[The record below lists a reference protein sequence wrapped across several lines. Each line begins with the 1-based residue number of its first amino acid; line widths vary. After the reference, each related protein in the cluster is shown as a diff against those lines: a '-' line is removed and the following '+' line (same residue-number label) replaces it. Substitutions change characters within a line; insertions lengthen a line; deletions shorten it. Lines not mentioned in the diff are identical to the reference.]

1 MKTDLLNQHVPL
13 ALKAMFWLSLSVLTV
28 ASLVPVTLL
37 PPQALNVWDK
47 AQHALG
53 FAWLAGCGLLAYP
66 RQVAPVVVGLLLWG
80 GAIELMQAATGWR
93 HGDGLDWLA
102 DAIGV
107 ALALLLWRSLPARW
121 SRRA

>member
-1 MKTDLLNQHVPL
+1 MKTDLLNQHVPT
-13 ALKAMFWLSLSVLTV
+13 AMKAMFWLSLAVLTV

-53 FAWLAGCGLLAYP
+53 FAWLAIWGLVAYP
-66 RQVAPVVVGLLLWG
+66 RLTVAVVAGLIVWG

-93 HGDGLDWLA
+93 YGEWIDWLA

-107 ALALLLWRSLPARW
+107 ALALAAWRCLPTRW

>member
-1 MKTDLLNQHVPL
+1 MTTEHAGQPMRAAVV
-13 ALKAMFWLSLSVLTV
+13 ALFWLSLLAVT
-28 ASLVPVTLL
+28 AGSLVPVALL
-37 PPQALNVWDK
+37 PPQALDLWDK

-53 FAWLAGCGLLAYP
+53 FAWLGVCGLWAHP
-66 RQVAPVVVGLLLWG
+66 RHARAVVIGLCAWG